1 MVGAGFEYYVYNL
14 SIFTC
19 SYHNRDAYVVRHTP
33 YVVRHTPYVVRRTP
47 YEYIVYIM
55 LQLIYRIHRLH
66 SISFTT
72 NVS

>member
-1 MVGAGFEYYVYNL
+1 MVGAGFEDYVYNL

-19 SYHNRDAYVVRHTP
+19 SYHNIDA
-33 YVVRHTPYVVRRTP
+33 YVVRRTP
-47 YEYIVYIM
+47 YVVRAYSIHNVAVNLSYRCFVSSVY
-55 LQLIYRIHRLH
+55 IHRLH